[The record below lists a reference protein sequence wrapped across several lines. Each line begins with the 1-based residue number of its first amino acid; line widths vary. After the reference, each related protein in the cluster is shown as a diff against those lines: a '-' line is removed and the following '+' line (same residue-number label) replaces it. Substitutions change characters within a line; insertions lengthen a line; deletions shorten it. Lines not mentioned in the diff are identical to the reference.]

1 MRSGPTITE
10 HLPAEELKRL
20 LLDIAAGERDALAE
34 LYRHTQT
41 AVYGLAL
48 SYLKNFHDV
57 QDLTQDV
64 YVHVWNH
71 AGQYR
76 PVGSAMGWLLTVCRN
91 LCLMR
96 LRQQERQTSLDSG
109 AWDALPAIPW
119 GLTHDERVLLQQA
132 LGSLGEE
139 ERRIVLLHTSG
150 LKHREIAS
158 LLKMPLSTVLSK
170 YHRSLKKMRSSLE
183 GDDAV

>member
-48 SYLKNFHDV
+48 SYLKNFHDA

-91 LCLMR
+91 LCGSRSVRRPLTAKRGMP
-96 LRQQERQTSLDSG
+96 SLQS
-109 AWDALPAIPW
+109 PAGSRMMNGYFYSKLLGPW
-119 GLTHDERVLLQQA
+119 GRKNG
-132 LGSLGEE
+132 GSFC
-139 ERRIVLLHTSG
+139 
-150 LKHREIAS
+150 
-158 LLKMPLSTVLSK
+158 STPPV
-170 YHRSLKKMRSSLE
+170 
-183 GDDAV
+183 

>member
-48 SYLKNFHDV
+48 SYLKNFHDA

-64 YVHVWNH
+64 YVLVWNH
-71 AGQYR
+71 AGQDR
-76 PVGSAMGWLLTVCRN
+76 PVG
-91 LCLMR
+91 
-96 LRQQERQTSLDSG
+96 
-109 AWDALPAIPW
+109 
-119 GLTHDERVLLQQA
+119 
-132 LGSLGEE
+132 
-139 ERRIVLLHTSG
+139 
-150 LKHREIAS
+150 
-158 LLKMPLSTVLSK
+158 
-170 YHRSLKKMRSSLE
+170 
-183 GDDAV
+183 

>member
-48 SYLKNFHDV
+48 SYLKNFHDA

-96 LRQQERQTSLDSG
+96 LRQQERQTSLDSE
-109 AWDALPAIPW
+109 AWDALPAIPC
-119 GLTHDERVLLQQA
+119 GLTHDEEVLLQQE
-132 LGSLGEE
+132 LWSLG
-139 ERRIVLLHTSG
+139 RNNLACRLALHLRFEASG
-150 LKHREIAS
+150 NCIAS
-158 LLKMPLSTVLSK
+158 EAATFYRPVKISQISK
-170 YHRSLKKMRSSLE
+170 KNAKLFRRR
-183 GDDAV
+183 

>member
-1 MRSGPTITE
+1 MPSGPTITE

-20 LLDIAAGERDALAE
+20 LLDVAAGERDALAE

-41 AVYGLAL
+41 A
-48 SYLKNFHDV
+48 
-57 QDLTQDV
+57 
-64 YVHVWNH
+64 
-71 AGQYR
+71 
-76 PVGSAMGWLLTVCRN
+76 
-91 LCLMR
+91 
-96 LRQQERQTSLDSG
+96 LDSE
-109 AWDALPAIPW
+109 AWDASPAILC
-119 GLTHDERVLLQQA
+119 GLTHDERMLLQQA

-150 LKHREIAS
+150 LKHREIAL
-158 LLKMPLSTVLSK
+158 LLKLPLSTVLSK